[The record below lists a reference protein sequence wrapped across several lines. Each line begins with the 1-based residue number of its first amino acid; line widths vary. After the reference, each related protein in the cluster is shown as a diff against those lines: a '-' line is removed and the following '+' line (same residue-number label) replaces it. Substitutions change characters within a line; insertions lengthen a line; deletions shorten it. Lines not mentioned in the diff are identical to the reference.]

1 MIAPALGGACRDRSE
16 GHHLQPDTGAAADD
30 NRPLLEVHRLTKDYP
45 VGGGLLRRGRG
56 LVRAVDDVSFSLARG
71 RTLGLVGESGCGKTT
86 TGRAIL
92 RLLEPTAGT
101 VLFRTPQEH
110 GWQTH
115 DVLRLPPR
123 ALRRLRRH
131 MQMVFQDPHGS
142 LDPRMT
148 VGSTVAEGMTA
159 HGLYTRAQRRA
170 RVGQLLERV
179 GLDPAAAAKY
189 PHAFS
194 GGQRQRI
201 GIARALAVE
210 PAFLVCDEAVSALDV
225 SVGAQILN
233 LLLDLQRERHLSYLF
248 IAHDLAAVAHVSHRV
263 AVMYQ
268 GRIVEMADSADLYQH
283 PAHPYTRALLAAV
296 PKGWPAAGQET
307 APLPCPDDPK
317 GALPPER
324 AAAPNLG
331 CRFQPRCPV
340 AVPECTRTEPPLI
353 QLGGGHL
360 VRCHLATP
368 PETAE

>member
-1 MIAPALGGACRDRSE
+1 MGV
-16 GHHLQPDTGAAADD
+16 TADD
-30 NRPLLEVHRLTKDYP
+30 NQPLLEVRHLTKDYA

-56 LVRAVDDVSFSLARG
+56 LLRAVDDVSFCLDRG

-92 RLLEPTAGT
+92 RLVQPTAGA
-101 VLFRTPQEH
+101 VLFRTQE
-110 GWQTH
+110 QNAARTH
-115 DVLRLPPR
+115 DVLHLPAR
-123 ALRRLRRH
+123 ELRRLRRH

-148 VGSTVAEGMTA
+148 VGATVAEGMTA
-159 HGLYTRAQRRA
+159 HGLYTRAARRV

-179 GLDPAAAAKY
+179 GLDPGAADKY

-210 PAFLVCDEAVSALDV
+210 PSFLVCDEAVSALDV

-233 LLLDLQRERHLSYLF
+233 LLIDLQRERNLSYLF
-248 IAHDLAAVAHVSHRV
+248 IAHDLAAVVHVSQRV
-263 AVMYQ
+263 AVMYHGQ
-268 GRIVEMADSADLYQH
+268 IVELADSADLYQH

-296 PKGWPAAGQET
+296 PKGWPEKEAE
-307 APLPCPDDPK
+307 PLPCPDDQPAA
-317 GALPPER
+317 GTPAAG
-324 AAAPNLG
+324 AAAPKQG

-340 AVPECTRTEPPLI
+340 AIPECARVEPPLI
-353 QLGGGHL
+353 QLGGGHT

-368 PETAE
+368 VEDCGRTTQAEPAG

>member
-1 MIAPALGGACRDRSE
+1 MN
-16 GHHLQPDTGAAADD
+16 D
-30 NRPLLEVHRLTKDYP
+30 NQPLLEVRHLTKDYP

-56 LVRAVDDVSFSLARG
+56 LLRAVDDVSFCLDRG

-92 RLLEPTAGT
+92 RLVQPTAGE
-101 VLFRTPQEH
+101 VLFRTQEKN
-110 GWQTH
+110 GTRTH

-123 ALRRLRRH
+123 DLRRLRRH
-131 MQMVFQDPHGS
+131 VQVVFQDPHGS

-148 VGSTVAEGMTA
+148 VGATVAEGMAA
-159 HGLYTRAQRRA
+159 HGLYTRAQQHE
-170 RVGQLLERV
+170 RVSQLLERV
-179 GLDPAAAAKY
+179 GLDRGAARKY

-210 PAFLVCDEAVSALDV
+210 PSFLACDEAVSALDV
-225 SVGAQILN
+225 SVQSQILN
-233 LLLDLQRERHLSYLF
+233 LLIDLQRERRLSYLF
-248 IAHDLAAVAHVSHRV
+248 IAHDLAAVAHVSHQV

-268 GRIVEMADSADLYQH
+268 GQIVEMADSTELYQR

-296 PKGWPAAGQET
+296 PKGWPPEKDAV
-307 APLPCPDDPK
+307 PLPCP
-317 GALPPER
+317 GAQAATALLP
-324 AAAPNLG
+324 APARG

-340 AVPECTRTEPPLI
+340 AVAECMRVEPPMI
-353 QLGGGHL
+353 QLGTGHL

-368 PETAE
+368 SCPPLPSGERGRG